1 MSAITV
7 VVCSQPY
14 CWRQYNENL
23 DMITLNYFK
32 HIVQNSGTSP
42 GEMKRLRRER
52 DELQALVEKFEKH
65 LQEVR

>member
-1 MSAITV
+1 
-7 VVCSQPY
+7 
-14 CWRQYNENL
+14 
-23 DMITLNYFK
+23 MITLNYFK